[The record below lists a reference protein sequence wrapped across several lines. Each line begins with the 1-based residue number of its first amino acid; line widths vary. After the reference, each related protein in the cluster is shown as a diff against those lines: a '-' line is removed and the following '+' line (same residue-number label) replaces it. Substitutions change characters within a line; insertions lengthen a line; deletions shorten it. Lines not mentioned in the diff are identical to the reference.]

1 MPRTGRFLAR
11 DRGPAPGFLRG
22 VPTLV
27 VTALTM
33 TPQEVREAG
42 VDAYLRKPVD
52 PTMLCQTVR
61 TLARRGTQASA

>member
-1 MPRTGRFLAR
+1 M
-11 DRGPAPGFLRG
+11 
-22 VPTLV
+22 V